1 MDNFSNKQAV
11 SKIQAYIEKNIKKRM
26 SLYEIANIAGYSP
39 GHMSKIF
46 KQYTGKTIFDYMRAL
61 RMSKA
66 ALTLRDEKIAVIDV
80 ALDFMFDSHEGFT
93 RAFAK
98 EFGITPKKYAVN
110 APPLKLFMPYPIIE
124 EKKQGSDLMEDGVK
138 TEMVF
143 IQVVERVKRKAIIKR
158 GIKATN
164 YFEYCDDVGCDVWGV
179 LCSIKDAINEPMG
192 MWLPRRSID
201 EGTSTY
207 VQGVEVKDDF
217 NGQVPGGYEL
227 ISLKSC
233 KMMIFQEQKYDDS
246 DFENEVLKVMEAVEN
261 YDPSLFGFEWAY
273 RDGPRFQFEPQ
284 GSRGYIEGKPVR
296 QII

>member
-1 MDNFSNKQAV
+1 MDNDMHVKAVNKVQT
-11 SKIQAYIEKNIKKRM
+11 YIEINIKKRM

-39 GHMSKIF
+39 WHTSKIF
-46 KQYTGKTIFDYMRAL
+46 KHYTGKTIFDYMRAL
-61 RMSKA
+61 RMTKA

-124 EKKQGSDLMEDGVK
+124 EKKQGSDLMEDGIK

-143 IQVVERVKRKAIIKR
+143 VQVVERPKRKAIIKR
-158 GIKATN
+158 GIKATD
-164 YFEYCDDVGCDVWGV
+164 YFEYCDDVGSDVWGV

-192 MWLPRRSID
+192 MWLPQSLIVQ
-201 EGTSTY
+201 GTSTY
-207 VQGVEVKDDF
+207 VQGVEVSVDF
-217 NGQVPGGYEL
+217 DGQVPGGYEL
-227 ISLKSC
+227 ITLKSC
-233 KMMIFQEQKYDDS
+233 KMMIFQGQKYDDA
-246 DFENEVLKVMEAVEN
+246 DFENEVLKVMEAVGN
-261 YDPSLFGFEWAY
+261 YDPTPFGFKWAY
-273 RDGPRFQFEPQ
+273 QDGPRFQFEPQ